1 MTQILNEVISTIL
14 QIGVFTLIPFIFFLF
29 RKDKTVTF
37 ANYIGLYKPTRKSLF
52 YVIFVSLL
60 FLIAALGITFVD
72 NNIKQ
77 LLFSPPTVT
86 GKLRAMGLTAT
97 SVTLLLIV
105 ALFKTSFAEEILFRG
120 FIARRLIHILGFSVG
135 NLIQSLVFGV
145 LHLLLFWLL
154 IKTTLTALIFI
165 FIFSSFAGWTIGF
178 IKEKYAKGSIIPGWV
193 AHGLGNSL
201 SYFIIAFIL

>member
-1 MTQILNEVISTIL
+1 
-14 QIGVFTLIPFIFFLF
+14 
-29 RKDKTVTF
+29 
-37 ANYIGLYKPTRKSLF
+37 
-52 YVIFVSLL
+52 
-60 FLIAALGITFVD
+60 
-72 NNIKQ
+72 
-77 LLFSPPTVT
+77 
-86 GKLRAMGLTAT
+86 LTAT